1 MRSAN
6 NGYISGGVS
15 IGTVTL
21 IRGLA
26 ARFAKTTLA
35 QFMSVFARYGMVR
48 GILLNGTAAV
58 RERVPLWLSNEY
70 QQQRSDITWMPD

>member
-6 NGYISGGVS
+6 NVYISGGVS
-15 IGTVTL
+15 IRTVTL

-35 QFMSVFARYGMVR
+35 QFISVFVRYSIVR
-48 GILLNGTAAV
+48 GILLNRIAAV
-58 RERVPLWLSNEY
+58 RERVPL
-70 QQQRSDITWMPD
+70 